1 MTRLLPALLL
11 TASALS
17 AQAPPGEELRVA
29 EDESV
34 FAVVT
39 HKGGFAAGLAHNHLV
54 TASGYEVRLSC
65 APDAPEMAS
74 FAIELDAEGLVVDD
88 PALQQAWYPR
98 LELAGLLDE
107 PFEEVSDKDR
117 GKIRESMLGKKQ
129 LDAESHPKI
138 RASLTGLTPEEG
150 EAGGLQTSWRGE
162 LSFEVLGQTVVK
174 PVAAAVAWNDGRL
187 EVEAVAAFAFSDF
200 GIKPFSAVLG
210 AVKNRDEFH
219 VYVSFKA
226 APPEP

>member
-1 MTRLLPALLL
+1 MTRLLPVLFL

-29 EDESV
+29 EGESV

-39 HKGGFAAGLAHNHLV
+39 HKGGFAAGLAHNHLIAAGGYAV
-54 TASGYEVRLSC
+54 TLSC
-65 APDAPEMAS
+65 APDAAQTAS
-74 FAIELDAEGLVVDD
+74 FEIELDAAGLVVDD
-88 PALQQAWYPR
+88 PALQEAWYPR
-98 LELAGLLDE
+98 LELAGILDE
-107 PFEEVSDKDR
+107 PFEEVPDKDR
-117 GKIRESMLGKKQ
+117 SKIRESMLSKKQ

-138 RASLTGLTPEEG
+138 RASLTGLAPEEG
-150 EAGGLQTSWRGE
+150 EVGGLKTSWRGD
-162 LSFEVLGQTVVK
+162 LSLEVLGKTVVK
-174 PVAAAVAWNDGRL
+174 PVTAAVAWNDGRL

-200 GIKPFSAVLG
+200 GIKPFSAMLG

-226 APPEP
+226 SP

>member
-1 MTRLLPALLL
+1 MKRLLPILVL
-11 TASALS
+11 TAAAAG
-17 AQAPPGEELRVA
+17 AQAPPGEELRVV

-39 HKGGFAAGLAHNHLV
+39 HKGGFAAGLAHNHLIA
-54 TASGYEVRLSC
+54 ASGYAVQLSC
-65 APDAPEMAS
+65 TPEAPQTAS
-74 FAIELDAEGLVVDD
+74 FTIELDAEGLVVDD
-88 PALQQAWYPR
+88 PALQEAWYPR

-107 PFEEVSDKDR
+107 PFKEVSDKDR
-117 GKIRESMLGKKQ
+117 GKIRESMLSKKQ

-138 RASLTGLTPEEG
+138 RASLTGLVPEDSEV
-150 EAGGLQTSWRGE
+150 GGLKTSWRGD
-162 LSFEVLGQTVVK
+162 LSFEVLGKTVTK

-200 GIKPFSAVLG
+200 GIKPFSAMLG
-210 AVKNRDEFH
+210 AVKNRDELH

-226 APPEP
+226 SP